1 MSDPTFSAQEANA
14 LINHAQTA
22 PLQNLQHA
30 SEASAL
36 LQKFKTWYEH
46 AVTEIESVEA
56 KIEAAVKKAL
66 AEYESRDTPE
76 APKTDTVS

>member
-1 MSDPTFSAQEANA
+1 MSNPTFSAQEANA

-36 LQKFKTWYEH
+36 LQKFKAWYEH
-46 AVTEIESVEA
+46 AVIEIESVEA
-56 KIEAAVKKAL
+56 KIEAAVTKAL
-66 AEYESRDTPE
+66 ANYESDTRPE
-76 APKTDTVS
+76 QGPTS